1 VHRSAG
7 EGGCEVPAPERP
19 ERFVHRSPGEGK
31 SPGQIVSG
39 AKGLTIIINLAS
51 IFHAGILVK
60 GMYNT
65 FVTQYNG
72 KYINYV

>member
-1 VHRSAG
+1 MLIPG
-7 EGGCEVPAPERP
+7 VP
-19 ERFVHRSPGEGK
+19 
-31 SPGQIVSG
+31 Q
-39 AKGLTIIINLAS
+39 LTIIINLAS

-65 FVTQYNG
+65 FVTRYTC